1 MPRNRVFRGVRQT
14 NLWRTGQ
21 ASSRSTHCARRA
33 RLRVSELDL
42 QYERN
47 QVELCHFA
55 EPTRVHVIYVSLSG
69 STPCPRSTARLR
81 HCANRATLTEPCC
94 PPSSSWITR
103 KMGGVGQ
110 ACNTLRRWVKPNKP
124 IPTNPVKNRTTV
136 EGSGTVEGGP
146 PPFVTGSVDPVI
158 LERPTRYCHPGHN
171 RNPAISKGCGLRPN
185 QQTSHPLVEKRVKGF
200 VPNFDLLIVHA
211 FTIA

>member
-1 MPRNRVFRGVRQT
+1 MVPHRV
-14 NLWRTGQ
+14 
-21 ASSRSTHCARRA
+21 
-33 RLRVSELDL
+33 LD
-42 QYERN
+42 Q
-47 QVELCHFA
+47 Q
-55 EPTRVHVIYVSLSG
+55 PDSG
-69 STPCPRSTARLR
+69 IA
-81 HCANRATLTEPCC
+81 LTERLCDGTVLSPFFFLDH
-94 PPSSSWITR
+94 PED
-103 KMGGVGQ
+103 GGVGQ

-136 EGSGTVEGGP
+136 EGSGTAEGGP

-171 RNPAISKGCGLRPN
+171 RNPAISKDCGLRPN
-185 QQTSHPLVEKRVKGF
+185 QQTSHPLVEKRVKDF